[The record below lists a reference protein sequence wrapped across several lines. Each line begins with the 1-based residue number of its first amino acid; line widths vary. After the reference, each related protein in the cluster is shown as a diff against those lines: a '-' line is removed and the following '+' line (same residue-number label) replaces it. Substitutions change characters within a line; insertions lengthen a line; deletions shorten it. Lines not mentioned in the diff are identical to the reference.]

1 MPPPTM
7 PPPDIEDKWQCS
19 QCATTFLEPGFLEN
33 AGCCTCGGM
42 MYKMEEL
49 QTASSLDRWDFAFT
63 LASRVTGE
71 IGSLMQVS
79 KYKHTRKSLLVSG
92 SRNKS
97 QLTMSSHCSC
107 VLAAEEAVRTLN
119 QACKQSEHM
128 AGNVEPVS
136 ACDSDE
142 RNRSYIKHRRQ
153 ENQSQAC
160 CFRDVLRWFTDEVA
174 HAI

>member
-1 MPPPTM
+1 
-7 PPPDIEDKWQCS
+7 
-19 QCATTFLEPGFLEN
+19 
-33 AGCCTCGGM
+33 
-42 MYKMEEL
+42 MYKMEEV

-71 IGSLMQVS
+71 IGSSMQVS

-160 CFRDVLRWFTDEVA
+160 CFRDVLRWLTDEVA